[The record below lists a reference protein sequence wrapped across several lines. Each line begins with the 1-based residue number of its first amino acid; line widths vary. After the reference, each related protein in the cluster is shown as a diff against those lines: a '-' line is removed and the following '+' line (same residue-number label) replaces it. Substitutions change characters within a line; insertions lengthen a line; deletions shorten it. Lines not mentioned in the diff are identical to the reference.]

1 MTLFVDT
8 SALVKRYVDEPGRD
22 VVLDAMATDGEWCAS
37 ALCLTEAKLV
47 LHRIAATPRQADR
60 LWRALHEDWDAFH
73 VVPLDDQCLAAATD
87 IGANYGIG
95 VSHAIHLA
103 AATRLPAPVHYLTL
117 DQRQV
122 AAAVA
127 LDLEV
132 VASTA

>member
-1 MTLFVDT
+1 MLAVDS
-8 SALVKRYVDEPGRD
+8 SALVKRYVDEPGRVL
-22 VVLDAMATDGEWCAS
+22 VVEAMDADDSWCAS

-47 LHRIAATPRQADR
+47 LYRMAATSRQADR
-60 LWRALHEDWDAFH
+60 LWRALHDDWDAFH

-103 AATRLPAPVHYLTL
+103 AATRLPKPVRYLTL
-117 DQRQV
+117 DDRQV
-122 AAAVA
+122 PAAVA
-127 LDLEV
+127 LDLDV